1 MFWVLKYPAIF
12 AVYLTVLRCAQFKK
26 LFLCQKEKFEVLSL
40 KFGLMVW
47 DALMD
52 EWQR

>member
-12 AVYLTVLRCAQFKK
+12 AVCLTVLRYAQFNKS
-26 LFLCQKEKFEVLSL
+26 FLSHREKFEVLSL